1 MANHASAKSVLC
13 RRLSPRSLGKRQHA
27 EHERKSA
34 AGVDRTPPSLV
45 ADNQAQLIS
54 KASDAASRQR
64 EAASSANTREAYALE
79 WKYFAAWY
87 QRSNLNPIP
96 PSPNCICNQTKQY
109 IVGGV
114 R

>member
-1 MANHASAKSVLC
+1 MPQAQL
-13 RRLSPRSLGKRQHA
+13 RSLGKRQHA

-45 ADNQAQLIS
+45 ADQAQLVS
-54 KASDAASRQR
+54 KALGRR
-64 EAASSANTREAYALE
+64 PRGNVKVASSANAREVYVLE

-96 PSPNCICNQTKQY
+96 PSFNCMCNQTKQY